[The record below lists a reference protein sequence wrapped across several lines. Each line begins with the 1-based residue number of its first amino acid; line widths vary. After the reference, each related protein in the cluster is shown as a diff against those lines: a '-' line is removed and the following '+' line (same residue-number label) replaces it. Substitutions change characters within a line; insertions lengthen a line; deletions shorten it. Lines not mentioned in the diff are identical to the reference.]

1 MRPNYFPIRTL
12 RAGILTAIACQLVPG
27 PSPSFA
33 QAQAPQN
40 AVLSGGAGKPTLVER
55 PNNMR
60 PTANPAQS
68 SRSMDTSQQMGV
80 PVPAYPTSPENQ
92 TSPRNQN
99 LLQNQTRNGVIQAS
113 ATAPA
118 APPVNSQSAASHNTA
133 PTNPLSQAGPLSQNS
148 APPQTT
154 VAKTPLPPAS
164 QLPSAEGPRKG
175 GTLQMLMSVGSSLLI
190 VVGLFLGVAWCYRKT
205 LNSSFSGGLP
215 KEVVNVVGRTPLAA
229 RQQLVLVR
237 FGSKL
242 VLVSMIQGEA
252 RTISEI
258 TDPLEV
264 DQLVGLC
271 ASAQPGSISESFRS
285 VLNQGATA

>member
-1 MRPNYFPIRTL
+1 MRPNNTRFRALT
-12 RAGILTAIACQLVPG
+12 AGILAAIACQLVHG
-27 PSPSFA
+27 PSITLA
-33 QAQAPQN
+33 QAQPPQN
-40 AVLSGGAGKPTLVER
+40 SVLSGGAGKPTLVER
-55 PNNMR
+55 PSNMR
-60 PTANPAQS
+60 PTSTPAQS
-68 SRSMDTSQQMGV
+68 LRGTDGGQQMGV
-80 PVPAYPTSPENQ
+80 PVPAYPTSAG
-92 TSPRNQN
+92 
-99 LLQNQTRNGVIQAS
+99 NQTRNGVIQAS

-118 APPVNSQSAASHNTA
+118 IPQGATSLRESS
-133 PTNPLSQAGPLSQNS
+133 TNPHSQAGPPSQRS
-148 APPQTT
+148 ATPLAT

-164 QLPSAEGPRKG
+164 QDSDSAGPRKG
-175 GTLQMLMSVGSSLLI
+175 GTIQMLLSVGSSLLI

-215 KEVVNVVGRTPLAA
+215 KEVVNIVGRTPLAA

-271 ASAQPGSISESFRS
+271 ASSQAGSISESFRS